1 MGKVV
6 GGRGWG
12 FLMSVAGGGINS
24 STFPARR
31 RGSPVTRARWASRA
45 RLSRQ
50 PLPGGLQSDY
60 ARCHARGLSALNG
73 QLTQSQDARF
83 GGTVEL
89 AQQRVDA
96 ALLVGA
102 KPPGGPADAED
113 AQGER
118 PEY

>member
-1 MGKVV
+1 M
-6 GGRGWG
+6 
-12 FLMSVAGGGINS
+12 
-24 STFPARR
+24 
-31 RGSPVTRARWASRA
+31 TRARWASRA

-50 PLPGGLQSDY
+50 PLPGDLQSDY

-83 GGTVEL
+83 GGAIEL
-89 AQQRVDA
+89 AQQRVNA
-96 ALLVGA
+96 GLHVGA

-113 AQGER
+113 AQEER

>member
-1 MGKVV
+1 MTSGPF
-6 GGRGWG
+6 R
-12 FLMSVAGGGINS
+12 
-24 STFPARR
+24 ARSP
-31 RGSPVTRARWASRA
+31 GTPVTRGGWASRA

-113 AQGER
+113 AQEER